1 MERNPEELKQR
12 LLDSNEFISDN
23 EIKILEFS
31 DDHAKLEMKIDKAVL
46 NGHGIVHGGIIFAMA
61 DNAAAAATFTKGRL
75 CVTLNSTINFI
86 RPATGNT
93 IAAES
98 KTIFTGR
105 TTGVYEVSVIDE
117 DGTVCAKASFTMFFV
132 ENRPVEKH
140 R

>member
-86 RPATGNT
+86 RPVVGEKMIVEAD
-93 IAAES
+93 A
-98 KTIFTGR
+98 IFAGR
-105 TTGVYEVSVIDE
+105 TTGVYDVKVTNDQ
-117 DGTVCAKASFTMFFV
+117 GTLCAKASFTMYFV
-132 ENRPVEKH
+132 PENLFVGK
-140 R
+140 

>member
-31 DDHAKLEMKIDKAVL
+31 DDHAKLEIKIDKAVL

-86 RPATGNT
+86 RPVVGEKMIVEAD
-93 IAAES
+93 A
-98 KTIFTGR
+98 IFAGR
-105 TTGVYEVSVIDE
+105 TTGVYDVKVTNDQ
-117 DGTVCAKASFTMFFV
+117 GTLCAKASFTMYFV
-132 ENRPVEKH
+132 PENLFTGK
-140 R
+140 

>member
-12 LLDSNEFISDN
+12 LLDSNEFISNN

-61 DNAAAAATFTKGRL
+61 DNAAAAATFTKGCL

-86 RPATGNT
+86 RPVVGEKIIVEAD
-93 IAAES
+93 A
-98 KTIFTGR
+98 IFAGR
-105 TTGVYEVSVIDE
+105 TTGVYDVKVTNDQ
-117 DGTVCAKASFTMFFV
+117 GTLCAKASFTMYFV
-132 ENRPVEKH
+132 PENLFAGK
-140 R
+140 

>member
-1 MERNPEELKQR
+1 MERSPEELKQR

-31 DDHAKLEMKIDKAVL
+31 DDHAKLQMKIDKAVL

-86 RPATGNT
+86 RPVVGEKMIVEAD
-93 IAAES
+93 A
-98 KTIFTGR
+98 IFTGR
-105 TTGVYEVSVIDE
+105 TTGVYDVKVTNDQ
-117 DGTVCAKASFTMFFV
+117 GTLCAKASFTMYFV
-132 ENRPVEKH
+132 PENLFAGK
-140 R
+140 

>member
-86 RPATGNT
+86 RPVVGEKMIVEAD
-93 IAAES
+93 A
-98 KTIFTGR
+98 IFAGR
-105 TTGVYEVSVIDE
+105 TTGVYDVKVTNDQ
-117 DGTVCAKASFTMFFV
+117 GTLCAKASFTMYFV
-132 ENRPVEKH
+132 PENLFAGK
-140 R
+140 

>member
-23 EIKILEFS
+23 EIKILEIS

-86 RPATGNT
+86 RPVVGEKMIVEAD
-93 IAAES
+93 A
-98 KTIFTGR
+98 IFAGR
-105 TTGVYEVSVIDE
+105 TTGVYDVKVTNDQ
-117 DGTVCAKASFTMFFV
+117 GTLCAKASFTMYFV
-132 ENRPVEKH
+132 PENLFAGK
-140 R
+140 

>member
-12 LLDSNEFISDN
+12 LLDSNEFISNN

-86 RPATGNT
+86 RPVVSEKMIVEAD
-93 IAAES
+93 A
-98 KTIFTGR
+98 IFTGR
-105 TTGVYEVSVIDE
+105 TTGVYDVKVTNDQ
-117 DGTVCAKASFTMFFV
+117 GTLCAKASFTMYFV
-132 ENRPVEKH
+132 PENLFAGK
-140 R
+140 

>member
-1 MERNPEELKQR
+1 MERNPDELKQR

-86 RPATGNT
+86 RPVVGEKMIVEAD
-93 IAAES
+93 A
-98 KTIFTGR
+98 IFAGR
-105 TTGVYEVSVIDE
+105 TTGVYDVKVTNNQ
-117 DGTVCAKASFTMFFV
+117 GTLCAKASFTMYFV
-132 ENRPVEKH
+132 PENLFAGK
-140 R
+140 

>member
-31 DDHAKLEMKIDKAVL
+31 DNHAKLEMKIDKAVL

-86 RPATGNT
+86 RPVVGEKMIVEAD
-93 IAAES
+93 A
-98 KTIFTGR
+98 IFAGR
-105 TTGVYEVSVIDE
+105 TTGVYDVKVTNDQ
-117 DGTVCAKASFTMFFV
+117 GTLCAKASFTMYFV
-132 ENRPVEKH
+132 PENLFAGK
-140 R
+140 

>member
-86 RPATGNT
+86 RPVVGEKMIVEAD
-93 IAAES
+93 A
-98 KTIFTGR
+98 IFAGR
-105 TTGVYEVSVIDE
+105 TTGVYDVKVTNDQ
-117 DGTVCAKASFTMFFV
+117 GALCAKASFTMYFV
-132 ENRPVEKH
+132 PENLFAGK
-140 R
+140 

>member
-1 MERNPEELKQR
+1 MERSPEELKQR

-86 RPATGNT
+86 RPVVGEKMIVEAD
-93 IAAES
+93 A
-98 KTIFTGR
+98 IFAGR
-105 TTGVYEVSVIDE
+105 TTGVYDVKVTNDQ
-117 DGTVCAKASFTMFFV
+117 GTLCAKASFTMYFV
-132 ENRPVEKH
+132 PENLFAGK
-140 R
+140 

>member
-75 CVTLNSTINFI
+75 CVTLNSTIHFI
-86 RPATGNT
+86 RPVVGEKMIVEAD
-93 IAAES
+93 A
-98 KTIFTGR
+98 IFAGR
-105 TTGVYEVSVIDE
+105 TTGVYDVKVTNDQ
-117 DGTVCAKASFTMFFV
+117 GTLCAKASFTMYFV
-132 ENRPVEKH
+132 PENLFAGK
-140 R
+140 

>member
-86 RPATGNT
+86 RPVVGEKMIVEAD
-93 IAAES
+93 A
-98 KTIFTGR
+98 IFAGR
-105 TTGVYEVSVIDE
+105 TTGIYDVKVTNDQ
-117 DGTVCAKASFTMFFV
+117 GTLCAKASFTMYFV
-132 ENRPVEKH
+132 PENLFAGK
-140 R
+140 

>member
-61 DNAAAAATFTKGRL
+61 DNVAAAATFTKGRL

-86 RPATGNT
+86 RPVVGEKMIVEAD
-93 IAAES
+93 A
-98 KTIFTGR
+98 IFTGR
-105 TTGVYEVSVIDE
+105 TTGIYDVKVTNDQ
-117 DGTVCAKASFTMFFV
+117 GTLCAKASFTMYFV
-132 ENRPVEKH
+132 PENLFAGK
-140 R
+140 

>member
-31 DDHAKLEMKIDKAVL
+31 DDHAKLEMKIDKSVL

-86 RPATGNT
+86 RPVVGEKMIVEAD
-93 IAAES
+93 A
-98 KTIFTGR
+98 IFAGR
-105 TTGVYEVSVIDE
+105 TTGVYDVKVTNDQ
-117 DGTVCAKASFTMFFV
+117 GTLCAKASFTMYFV
-132 ENRPVEKH
+132 PENLFAGK
-140 R
+140 

>member
-12 LLDSNEFISDN
+12 LLDSNEFISGN

-86 RPATGNT
+86 RPVVGEKMIVEAD
-93 IAAES
+93 A
-98 KTIFTGR
+98 IFSGR
-105 TTGVYEVSVIDE
+105 TTGVYDVKVTNDQ
-117 DGTVCAKASFTMFFV
+117 GTLCAKASFTMYFV
-132 ENRPVEKH
+132 PENLFAGK
-140 R
+140 

>member
-12 LLDSNEFISDN
+12 LLDSNEFISNN

-86 RPATGNT
+86 HPVVGEKMIVEAD
-93 IAAES
+93 A
-98 KTIFTGR
+98 IFAGR
-105 TTGVYEVSVIDE
+105 TTGVYDVKVTNDQC
-117 DGTVCAKASFTMFFV
+117 TLCAKASFTMYFV
-132 ENRPVEKH
+132 PENLFAGK
-140 R
+140 

>member
-31 DDHAKLEMKIDKAVL
+31 DNHAKLEMKIDKAVL

-86 RPATGNT
+86 RTVVGEKMIVEAD
-93 IAAES
+93 A
-98 KTIFTGR
+98 IFAGR
-105 TTGVYEVSVIDE
+105 TTGVYDVKVTNDQ
-117 DGTVCAKASFTMFFV
+117 GTLCAKASFTMYFV
-132 ENRPVEKH
+132 PENLFAGK
-140 R
+140 

>member
-1 MERNPEELKQR
+1 MERSPEELKQR

-86 RPATGNT
+86 RPVVGEKMIVEAD
-93 IAAES
+93 A
-98 KTIFTGR
+98 IFSGR
-105 TTGVYEVSVIDE
+105 TTGVYDVKVTNDQ
-117 DGTVCAKASFTMFFV
+117 GTLCAKASFTMYFV
-132 ENRPVEKH
+132 PENLFAGK
-140 R
+140 

>member
-1 MERNPEELKQR
+1 MERSPEELKQR

-86 RPATGNT
+86 RPVVGEKMIVEAD
-93 IAAES
+93 A
-98 KTIFTGR
+98 IFTGR
-105 TTGVYEVSVIDE
+105 TTGVYDVKVTNDQ
-117 DGTVCAKASFTMFFV
+117 GTLCAKASFTMYFV
-132 ENRPVEKH
+132 PENLFAGK
-140 R
+140 

>member
-1 MERNPEELKQR
+1 MERNPEELKRR

-61 DNAAAAATFTKGRL
+61 DNAAAAATFTNGRL

-86 RPATGNT
+86 RPVVGEKMIVEAD
-93 IAAES
+93 A
-98 KTIFTGR
+98 IFSGR
-105 TTGVYEVSVIDE
+105 TTGVYDVKVTNDQ
-117 DGTVCAKASFTMFFV
+117 GTLCAKASFTMYFV
-132 ENRPVEKH
+132 PENLFAGK
-140 R
+140 

>member
-1 MERNPEELKQR
+1 MERSPEELKQR

-86 RPATGNT
+86 RPVVGEKMIVEAD
-93 IAAES
+93 A
-98 KTIFTGR
+98 IFAGR
-105 TTGVYEVSVIDE
+105 TTGVYDVKVTNDQ
-117 DGTVCAKASFTMFFV
+117 DTLCAKASFTMYFV
-132 ENRPVEKH
+132 PENLFAGK
-140 R
+140 

>member
-12 LLDSNEFISDN
+12 LLDSNEFISNN

-75 CVTLNSTINFI
+75 CVTLNSAINFI
-86 RPATGNT
+86 RPVVGEKMIVEAD
-93 IAAES
+93 A
-98 KTIFTGR
+98 IFAGR
-105 TTGVYEVSVIDE
+105 TTGVYDVKVTNDQ
-117 DGTVCAKASFTMFFV
+117 GTLCAKASFTMYFV
-132 ENRPVEKH
+132 PENLFAGK
-140 R
+140 

>member
-23 EIKILEFS
+23 EIKILEIS

-86 RPATGNT
+86 RPVVGEKMIVEAD
-93 IAAES
+93 A
-98 KTIFTGR
+98 IFAGR
-105 TTGVYEVSVIDE
+105 TTGVYDVKVTNDQGIL
-117 DGTVCAKASFTMFFV
+117 CAKASFTMYFV
-132 ENRPVEKH
+132 PENLFAGK
-140 R
+140 

>member
-12 LLDSNEFISDN
+12 LLDSNEFISNN

-86 RPATGNT
+86 RPVVGEKMIVEAD
-93 IAAES
+93 A
-98 KTIFTGR
+98 IFAGR
-105 TTGVYEVSVIDE
+105 TTGVYDVKVTNDQ
-117 DGTVCAKASFTMFFV
+117 GTLCAKASFTMYFV
-132 ENRPVEKH
+132 PENLFAGK
-140 R
+140 

>member
-86 RPATGNT
+86 RPVVGEKMIVEAD
-93 IAAES
+93 A
-98 KTIFTGR
+98 IFTGR
-105 TTGVYEVSVIDE
+105 TTGVYDVKVTNDQ
-117 DGTVCAKASFTMFFV
+117 GTLCAKASFTMYFV
-132 ENRPVEKH
+132 PENLFAGK
-140 R
+140 

>member
-1 MERNPEELKQR
+1 MERNPDELKQR

-75 CVTLNSTINFI
+75 CVTLNSTIHFI
-86 RPATGNT
+86 RPVVGEKMIVEAD
-93 IAAES
+93 A
-98 KTIFTGR
+98 IFAGR
-105 TTGVYEVSVIDE
+105 TTGVYDVKVTNDQ
-117 DGTVCAKASFTMFFV
+117 GTLCAKASFTMYFV
-132 ENRPVEKH
+132 PENLFAGK
-140 R
+140 

>member
-23 EIKILEFS
+23 EIEILEFS

-86 RPATGNT
+86 RPVVGEKIIVEAD
-93 IAAES
+93 A
-98 KTIFTGR
+98 IFAGR
-105 TTGVYEVSVIDE
+105 TTGVYDVKVTNDQ
-117 DGTVCAKASFTMFFV
+117 GTLCAKASFTMYFV
-132 ENRPVEKH
+132 PENLFAGK
-140 R
+140 

>member
-86 RPATGNT
+86 RPVVGEKMIVEAD
-93 IAAES
+93 A
-98 KTIFTGR
+98 IFAGR
-105 TTGVYEVSVIDE
+105 TTGVYDVKVTNDR
-117 DGTVCAKASFTMFFV
+117 GTLCAKASFTMYFV
-132 ENRPVEKH
+132 PENLFAGK
-140 R
+140 

>member
-12 LLDSNEFISDN
+12 LLDSNEFISNN

-31 DDHAKLEMKIDKAVL
+31 DDHAKLEIKIDKAVL

-86 RPATGNT
+86 RPVVGEKMIVEAD
-93 IAAES
+93 A
-98 KTIFTGR
+98 IFAGR
-105 TTGVYEVSVIDE
+105 TTGVYDVKVTNDQ
-117 DGTVCAKASFTMFFV
+117 GTLCAKASFTMYFV
-132 ENRPVEKH
+132 PENLFAGK
-140 R
+140 

>member
-12 LLDSNEFISDN
+12 LLDSNEFISDS

-86 RPATGNT
+86 RPVVG
-93 IAAES
+93 E
-98 KTIFTGR
+98 K
-105 TTGVYEVSVIDE
+105 
-117 DGTVCAKASFTMFFV
+117 FTM
-132 ENRPVEKH
+132 
-140 R
+140 

>member
-46 NGHGIVHGGIIFAMA
+46 NGHDIVHGGIIFAMA

-86 RPATGNT
+86 RPVVGEKMIVEAD
-93 IAAES
+93 A
-98 KTIFTGR
+98 IFAGR
-105 TTGVYEVSVIDE
+105 TTGVYDVKVTNDQ
-117 DGTVCAKASFTMFFV
+117 GTLCAKASFTMYFV
-132 ENRPVEKH
+132 PENLFAGK
-140 R
+140 

>member
-1 MERNPEELKQR
+1 MERSPDELKQR

-86 RPATGNT
+86 RPVVGEKMIVEAD
-93 IAAES
+93 A
-98 KTIFTGR
+98 IFAGR
-105 TTGVYEVSVIDE
+105 TTGVYDVKVTNDQ
-117 DGTVCAKASFTMFFV
+117 GTLCAKASFTMYFV
-132 ENRPVEKH
+132 PENLFAGK
-140 R
+140 

>member
-31 DDHAKLEMKIDKAVL
+31 DDHAKLEMKINKAVL

-86 RPATGNT
+86 RPVVGEKMIVEAD
-93 IAAES
+93 A
-98 KTIFTGR
+98 IFAGR
-105 TTGVYEVSVIDE
+105 TTGVYDVKVTNDQ
-117 DGTVCAKASFTMFFV
+117 GTLCAKASFTMYFV
-132 ENRPVEKH
+132 PENLFAGK
-140 R
+140 

>member
-75 CVTLNSTINFI
+75 CVTLSSTINFI
-86 RPATGNT
+86 RPVVGEKMIVEAD
-93 IAAES
+93 A
-98 KTIFTGR
+98 IFAGR
-105 TTGVYEVSVIDE
+105 TTGVYDVKVTNDQ
-117 DGTVCAKASFTMFFV
+117 GTLCAKASFTMYFV
-132 ENRPVEKH
+132 PENLFAGK
-140 R
+140 